1 MLYAMEDII
10 YFNISRD
17 GKDLNDYK
25 GVFNIFMLCN
35 KNRVTFHQGN
45 VHYTA
50 DSGDFVVWLSTKPCD
65 RIDYSDQTDA
75 DVLLVSDY
83 FLDLYRPNQV
93 SDARGYEY
101 QTINPILHSTLT
113 LLARERTILDDDFKN
128 ILRHSYT
135 FQGYLGE
142 QIAGTL
148 LRVLLYDL
156 WTFFSQL
163 AMKYR
168 DERLPSPHFARFL
181 LETRYNCSKHRD
193 VAWYANKIGVT
204 PKYLTEVSKD
214 ATNRPAGDWIDEYAA
229 IVLRKELSAENVSL
243 TDLAK
248 EMNFS
253 SLPAFTRYVKRVLG
267 CSPSE
272 FRDSL
277 KKKYVFIKNL
287 SSE

>member
-1 MLYAMEDII
+1 MEDII

-45 VHYTA
+45 VRYTA
-50 DSGDFVVWLSTKPCD
+50 ESGDFVVWLSTKPCD

-101 QTINPILHSTLT
+101 QTINPILRSSLT
-113 LLARERTILDDDFKN
+113 LLTRERTILEDDFKN

-163 AMKYR
+163 AMKYQ
-168 DERLPSPHFARFL
+168 DEGLPSPHFARFL
-181 LETRYNCSKHRD
+181 LEARYNCSKHRD

-204 PKYLTEVSKD
+204 PKYLTEISKD

-229 IVLRKELSAENVSL
+229 IILRKELSAENLSL

>member
-1 MLYAMEDII
+1 MEDII

-45 VHYTA
+45 VRYTA

-101 QTINPILHSTLT
+101 QTINPILRSTLT
-113 LLARERTILDDDFKN
+113 LLARERTILEDDFKS

-163 AMKYR
+163 AMKYQ
-168 DERLPSPHFARFL
+168 DEGLPSPHFARFL
-181 LETRYNCSKHRD
+181 LEARYNCSKHRD

-204 PKYLTEVSKD
+204 PKYLTEISKD

-229 IVLRKELSAENVSL
+229 IILRKELSAENLSL

>member
-1 MLYAMEDII
+1 MEDII
-10 YFNISRD
+10 YFNTSRD

-50 DSGDFVVWLSTKPCD
+50 NSGDFVVWLSTKPCD

-101 QTINPILHSTLT
+101 QTINPILYSTRSS
-113 LLARERTILDDDFKN
+113 LAREKTILEDDFKN

-148 LRVLLYDL
+148 LRVLLYDI
-156 WTFFSQL
+156 WTYFSQL
-163 AMKYR
+163 TMKYQ
-168 DERLPSPHFARFL
+168 DEGLPSLHFARFL
-181 LETRYNCSKHRD
+181 LEARYNCSKHRD
-193 VAWYANKIGVT
+193 VAWYANKVGVT

-229 IVLRKELSAENVSL
+229 IVLRKELSAENLSL

>member
-1 MLYAMEDII
+1 MEDII

-45 VHYTA
+45 VRYTA

-101 QTINPILHSTLT
+101 QTINPILRSSLT
-113 LLARERTILDDDFKN
+113 LLARERTILEDDFKN

-163 AMKYR
+163 AMKYQ
-168 DERLPSPHFARFL
+168 DEGLPSPHFARFL
-181 LETRYNCSKHRD
+181 LEARYNCSKHRD

-204 PKYLTEVSKD
+204 PKYLTEISKD

-229 IVLRKELSAENVSL
+229 IILRKELSAENLSL

-277 KKKYVFIKNL
+277 KKKYV
-287 SSE
+287 

>member
-1 MLYAMEDII
+1 MEDII

-101 QTINPILHSTLT
+101 QTINPILYSTRSS
-113 LLARERTILDDDFKN
+113 LAREKTILEDDFKN

-148 LRVLLYDL
+148 LRVFLYDL
-156 WTFFSQL
+156 WTYFSQL
-163 AMKYR
+163 TMKYQ
-168 DERLPSPHFARFL
+168 DERLPSLHFARFL
-181 LETRYNCSKHRD
+181 LEARYNCSKHRD
-193 VAWYANKIGVT
+193 VAWYANKVGVT

-229 IVLRKELSAENVSL
+229 IILRKELSAENLSL

-267 CSPSE
+267 YSPSE

-277 KKKYVFIKNL
+277 RKKYVFIEKL
-287 SSE
+287 PSE

>member
-1 MLYAMEDII
+1 MEDII

-101 QTINPILHSTLT
+101 QTINPILYSTRSS
-113 LLARERTILDDDFKN
+113 LAREKTILEDDFKN

-148 LRVLLYDL
+148 LRVFLYDL
-156 WTFFSQL
+156 WTYFSQL
-163 AMKYR
+163 TMKYQ
-168 DERLPSPHFARFL
+168 DERLPSLHFARFL
-181 LETRYNCSKHRD
+181 LEARYNCSKHRD
-193 VAWYANKIGVT
+193 VAWYANKVGVT

-229 IVLRKELSAENVSL
+229 IILRKELSAENLSL
-243 TDLAK
+243 TELAK

-277 KKKYVFIKNL
+277 KKKYVFFEKQP
-287 SSE
+287 SE

>member
-1 MLYAMEDII
+1 MEDII

-45 VHYTA
+45 VRYTA

-101 QTINPILHSTLT
+101 QTINPILRSSLT
-113 LLARERTILDDDFKN
+113 LLARERTIVEDDFKN

-163 AMKYR
+163 AMKYQ
-168 DERLPSPHFARFL
+168 DEGLPSPHFARFL
-181 LETRYNCSKHRD
+181 LEARYNCSKHRD

-204 PKYLTEVSKD
+204 PKYLTEISKD

-229 IVLRKELSAENVSL
+229 IILRKELSAENLSL

>member
-1 MLYAMEDII
+1 MEDII
-10 YFNISRD
+10 YFNTYRD
-17 GKDLNDYK
+17 GKNLNDYR
-25 GVFNIFMLCN
+25 GLYNIFMLCN
-35 KNRVTFHQGN
+35 KDSVTFNHGYI
-45 VHYTA
+45 HYTA
-50 DSGDFVVWLSTKPCD
+50 NGGDFVVWPSSKSCD
-65 RIDYSDQTDA
+65 GIDYSDQMDA

-83 FLDLYRPNQV
+83 FLDLY
-93 SDARGYEY
+93 SIIRG
-101 QTINPILHSTLT
+101 TVKS
-113 LLARERTILDDDFKN
+113 LAREKTILEDDFKN

-148 LRVLLYDL
+148 LRVFLYDI
-156 WTFFSQL
+156 WTYFSQL
-163 AMKYR
+163 TMKYQ
-168 DERLPSPHFARFL
+168 DEGLPSLHFARFL
-181 LETRYNCSKHRD
+181 LEVRYNCSKHRD
-193 VAWYANKIGVT
+193 VAWYANKVGVT

-214 ATNRPAGDWIDEYAA
+214 ATNRPAGEWIDEYAA
-229 IVLRKELSAENVSL
+229 IILRKELSAENVSL

-277 KKKYVFIKNL
+277 KKKYVFVEKL
-287 SSE
+287 PSE

>member
-1 MLYAMEDII
+1 MEDII
-10 YFNISRD
+10 YFNTSRD
-17 GKDLNDYK
+17 GKNLNDYK

-101 QTINPILHSTLT
+101 QTINPILYSTRSS
-113 LLARERTILDDDFKN
+113 LAREKTILEDDFKN

-148 LRVLLYDL
+148 LRVFLYDL
-156 WTFFSQL
+156 WTYFSQL
-163 AMKYR
+163 TMKYQ
-168 DERLPSPHFARFL
+168 DERLPSLHFARFL
-181 LETRYNCSKHRD
+181 LEARYNCSKHRD
-193 VAWYANKIGVT
+193 VAWYANKVGVT

-229 IVLRKELSAENVSL
+229 IILRKELSAENLSL

-277 KKKYVFIKNL
+277 RKKYVFIEKL
-287 SSE
+287 PSE